1 MRALFWLLN
10 DVKRLRRLGALS
22 DCKSCTVKSPSQ
34 DGFLAAPS
42 HSFDVGAQLTTTVR
56 HSSSNCYK
64 LLLVSQQRIVVM
76 ITRSESFSKSKNM
89 ASTWSVLVLLAILH
103 AGQAY
108 RVEPSPETN
117 SIFPAPLPSSHL
129 SSTKQHGVKDI
140 KIFYQSGVSWTFLHY
155 ALTLLVIKCAL
166 LDFWQTSFFAVSKLF
181 VNILGLKLGCRKS
194 VFRQKV
200 SCFAMVF
207 SLVQVCYFSWIIL
220 RKPQDL

>member
-166 LDFWQTSFFAVSKLF
+166 LDFWQTSFFCCFQVVCEHFGPKIRLSKICFSTEGFLF
-181 VNILGLKLGCRKS
+181 CYGFFIS
-194 VFRQKV
+194 
-200 SCFAMVF
+200 S
-207 SLVQVCYFSWIIL
+207 SLLFLMNY
-220 RKPQDL
+220 PT